1 MDEISKLIK
10 EAKPL
15 YFKRKRRNMRIKN
28 CVVALFISS
37 IFLLS
42 SFGGYTIGE
51 RSVSV
56 SSEEGYSQFDELGF
70 PTDEYGLLTVR
81 Y

>member
-28 CVVALFISS
+28 CLMALLISS
-37 IFLLS
+37 IFILG
-42 SFGGYTIGE
+42 SFGGYTMGE
-51 RSVSV
+51 RSASV
-56 SSEEGYSQFDELGF
+56 ADESYSQFEELGF
-70 PTDEYGLLTVR
+70 PTDEYGLLTVK

>member
-28 CVVALFISS
+28 CVVAL
-37 IFLLS
+37 LLS
-42 SFGGYTIGE
+42 SMFVLGTFGGYTIGE
-51 RSVSV
+51 RSASI
-56 SSEEGYSQFDELGF
+56 SDSDYSQFEELGL

>member
-15 YFKRKRRNMRIKN
+15 YFKQKRRNMRIKN
-28 CVVALFISS
+28 CIMAFLISS
-37 IFLLS
+37 LFVVG
-42 SFGGYTIGE
+42 SFGGYTVGE
-51 RSVSV
+51 RSASI
-56 SSEEGYSQFDELGF
+56 SNDTYSQIDELDL
-70 PTDEYGLLTVR
+70 PTDEYGLITVK